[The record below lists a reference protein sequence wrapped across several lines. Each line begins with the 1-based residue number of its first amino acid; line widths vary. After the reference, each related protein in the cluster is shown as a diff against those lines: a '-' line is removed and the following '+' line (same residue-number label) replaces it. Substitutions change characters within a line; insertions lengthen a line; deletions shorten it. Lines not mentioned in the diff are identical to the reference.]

1 MRRCARCGR
10 WWDREYTDET
20 NDPTDLYDKGAPDY
34 KADYPDEVRRV
45 MGCQGKPTRGMGTY
59 QKPKDLKWRIVC
71 AGVQRLIEQQG
82 LDEAEV
88 MLWFDWQSSALHG
101 SSKPP
106 KRNDASPLLTFL
118 PAPAAVYQDDKVKK
132 LEGVKS
138 LIQWATMC
146 QYMLVPTEGEEIRAD
161 FPQRLPGYGRRGWW

>member
-1 MRRCARCGR
+1 MLGR
-10 WWDREYTDET
+10 WWDREFKDET
-20 NDPTDLYDKGAPDY
+20 NDPNDVYDKGSPDY
-34 KADYPDEVRRV
+34 QDDYDA
-45 MGCQGKPTRGMGTY
+45 
-59 QKPKDLKWRIVC
+59 QKTKDLKWRIVC

-82 LDEAEV
+82 LDEADV

-101 SSKPP
+101 NSNPDRNEGSPP
-106 KRNDASPLLTFL
+106 LTFS

-146 QYMLVPTEGEEIRAD
+146 QYMLVPTEEEEIETD
-161 FPQRLPGYGRRGWW
+161 YPDLLPDYGPRGWW